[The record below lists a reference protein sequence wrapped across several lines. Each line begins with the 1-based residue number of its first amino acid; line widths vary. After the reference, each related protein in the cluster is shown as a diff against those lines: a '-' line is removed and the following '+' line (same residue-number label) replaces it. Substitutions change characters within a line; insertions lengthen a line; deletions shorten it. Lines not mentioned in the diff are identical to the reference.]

1 MNINDECFKR
11 DLGHYM
17 PFPFNSYRNNITLST
32 RSLEHYMTFLFV
44 PAVRYGEPFLD
55 QVHYLT
61 SKKFY
66 KAGQCV
72 CVCVTMLAL
81 STCLPWAT
89 LICHSILRAY
99 RVKMQKRVVKM

>member
-1 MNINDECFKR
+1 MNICDECFTR
-11 DLGHYM
+11 GLWHYV
-17 PFPFNSYRNNITLST
+17 PFPFNSCRNNLTT

-44 PAVRYGEPFLD
+44 LAVRYGEPFLD